1 MAIYVNNR
9 CFFLTWHLI
18 SNPKIN
24 YNVLYMY
31 IWTWWKLN
39 GPYSFQMLEI
49 LKMIIIYCV
58 EYVHSHTMAFVNE
71 RKITSNRRLTIQLL
85 YWFTSLYQVIWIKCG
100 NNQPPHRSTSTY
112 FPVIWINSGNYQ
124 PPHRAYLL
132 IFQAFAAKR
141 FNYINASHQVHIF
154 ASEKQIFVN
163 REPFMLFIFSVMLW
177 VKTF

>member
-1 MAIYVNNR
+1 M
-9 CFFLTWHLI
+9 FLPTWHLI

-100 NNQPPHRSTSTY
+100 N
-112 FPVIWINSGNYQ
+112 YQ
-124 PPHRAYLL
+124 PPHRAHLL
-132 IFQAFAAKR
+132 IFLSFAAKR

-154 ASEKQIFVN
+154 ASEEQIFVN
-163 REPFMLFIFSVMLW
+163 KEPFTLIMFSVM
-177 VKTF
+177 